1 MLELM
6 QSGGWLMV
14 PILACSI
21 AAAAICIERAWVL
34 QAARVAPGD
43 LLDAAASTGAAG
55 TMGSAGERPHQPD
68 AAASLRNLPADSPLG
83 RILAA
88 GLANAGGERDH
99 ARGLMKEAMEGAAG
113 PVVHEME
120 RHLTLLGTIAAISPL
135 LGLLG
140 TVIGMIQ
147 VFTTL
152 VVEGV
157 ANPGLL
163 AEGISKALV
172 TTAAGLGVAI
182 PALFFHR
189 YFLRR
194 VDELAVA
201 MEHEAS
207 RLVELVCGGSDA
219 GRRP

>member
-14 PILACSI
+14 PILACSV

-34 QAARVAPGD
+34 QASRVAPDD
-43 LLDAAASTGAAG
+43 LLDTARAA
-55 TMGSAGERPHQPD
+55 D
-68 AAASLRNLPADSPLG
+68 AAARF
-83 RILAA
+83 
-88 GLANAGGERDH
+88 GERDGGQPPRAH
-99 ARGLMKEAMEGAAG
+99 SPRGTRQRAGRPGPDRDLMDRDLMKEAMEGAAG

-152 VVEGV
+152 VADGA

-194 VDELAVA
+194 VDELAVS
-201 MEHEAS
+201 MEHAAS
-207 RLVELVCGGSDA
+207 RLVEMVCGDRDVGPRA
-219 GRRP
+219 

>member
-14 PILACSI
+14 PILLCSVV
-21 AAAAICIERAWVL
+21 AAAICIERAWVL
-34 QAARVAPGD
+34 QAARVAPVD
-43 LLDAAASTGAAG
+43 LLPPASAPGDPSTPAASG
-55 TMGSAGERPHQPD
+55 D
-68 AAASLRNLPADSPLG
+68 ALKDLPAGSPLG
-83 RILAA
+83 RILTA
-88 GLANAGGERDH
+88 GLANA
-99 ARGLMKEAMEGAAG
+99 RGDRNVMKEAMEGAAG

-140 TVIGMIQ
+140 TVIGMIR

-152 VVEGV
+152 VVGAA
-157 ANPGLL
+157 ANPGVL
-163 AEGISKALV
+163 AEGISQALV
-172 TTAAGLGVAI
+172 TTASGLAVAI

-194 VDELAVA
+194 VDELAVT
-201 MEHEAS
+201 MEHAAS
-207 RLVELVCGGSDA
+207 RLVDMVYGDGDA
-219 GRRP
+219 GRHP

>member
-14 PILACSI
+14 PILACSV

-34 QAARVAPGD
+34 QASRVAPDD
-43 LLDAAASTGAAG
+43 LLDTARAA
-55 TMGSAGERPHQPD
+55 D
-68 AAASLRNLPADSPLG
+68 AAARFGNVTSDSPLG
-83 RILAA
+83 RILLA
-88 GLANAGGERDH
+88 GLDSTQGDRDLMD
-99 ARGLMKEAMEGAAG
+99 RDLMKEAMEGAAG

-152 VVEGV
+152 VADGV

-194 VDELAVA
+194 VDELAVS
-201 MEHEAS
+201 MEHAAS
-207 RLVELVCGGSDA
+207 RLVEMVCGDRDLEPRA
-219 GRRP
+219 

>member
-34 QAARVAPGD
+34 QGARVAPGD
-43 LLDAAASTGAAG
+43 LLPATSPGDGRGAPNAG
-55 TMGSAGERPHQPD
+55 AWLEH
-68 AAASLRNLPADSPLG
+68 LPSDSPLG

-88 GLANAGGERDH
+88 GLANARGDGDH
-99 ARGLMKEAMEGAAG
+99 LRGLMREAMEGAAG
-113 PVVHEME
+113 PVVHELE

-152 VVEGV
+152 VVDGA

-201 MEHEAS
+201 MEHEAG
-207 RLVELVCGGSDA
+207 RLVELVCGGPD
-219 GRRP
+219 GERRP

>member
-1 MLELM
+1 M

-14 PILACSI
+14 PILVCSV

-34 QAARVAPGD
+34 QAARVAPDD
-43 LLDAAASTGAAG
+43 LLEAARAADSEG
-55 TMGSAGERPHQPD
+55 RAGRVT
-68 AAASLRNLPADSPLG
+68 ADSPLG
-83 RILAA
+83 RILLA
-88 GLANAGGERDH
+88 GLDSTRGDRDLMD
-99 ARGLMKEAMEGAAG
+99 RDLMKEAMEGAAG

-152 VVEGV
+152 VADGV

-189 YFLRR
+189 HFLRR
-194 VDELAVA
+194 VDELAVS
-201 MEHEAS
+201 MEHAAS
-207 RLVELVCGGSDA
+207 RLVEMVCGDRDVGPPA
-219 GRRP
+219 

>member
-14 PILACSI
+14 PILACSVG
-21 AAAAICIERAWVL
+21 AVAICIERAWAL
-34 QAARVAPGD
+34 QASRVAPDD
-43 LLDAAASTGAAG
+43 LLDAAREPDPAARFG
-55 TMGSAGERPHQPD
+55 NVT
-68 AAASLRNLPADSPLG
+68 ADSPLG
-83 RILAA
+83 RILLA
-88 GLANAGGERDH
+88 GLASTRGE
-99 ARGLMKEAMEGAAG
+99 RGLMDRDLMDRDLMDRDLMKMEAMEGAAG
-113 PVVHEME
+113 PVVHELE

-152 VVEGV
+152 VADGV

-194 VDELAVA
+194 VDELAVS
-201 MEHEAS
+201 MEHAAS
-207 RLVELVCGGSDA
+207 RLVEMVCGD
-219 GRRP
+219 RDVEPRP

>member
-1 MLELM
+1 M
-6 QSGGWLMV
+6 
-14 PILACSI
+14 
-21 AAAAICIERAWVL
+21 L
-34 QAARVAPGD
+34 QASRVAPDD
-43 LLDAAASTGAAG
+43 LLDTARAA
-55 TMGSAGERPHQPD
+55 D
-68 AAASLRNLPADSPLG
+68 AAARFGNVTSDSPLG
-83 RILAA
+83 RILLA
-88 GLANAGGERDH
+88 GLASTQGDRGLMDRGLMDRD
-99 ARGLMKEAMEGAAG
+99 LMKEAMEGAAG

-152 VVEGV
+152 VADGV

-194 VDELAVA
+194 VDELAVS
-201 MEHEAS
+201 MEHAAS
-207 RLVELVCGGSDA
+207 RLVEMVCGDRDVEPRA
-219 GRRP
+219 

>member
-14 PILACSI
+14 PILACSV

-34 QAARVAPGD
+34 QASRVAPDD
-43 LLDAAASTGAAG
+43 LLDAARAAG
-55 TMGSAGERPHQPD
+55 SAARFGNV
-68 AAASLRNLPADSPLG
+68 AADSPLG
-83 RILAA
+83 RILLA
-88 GLANAGGERDH
+88 GLGSTQGDRD
-99 ARGLMKEAMEGAAG
+99 LMKEAMEGAAG

-152 VVEGV
+152 VADGV

-194 VDELAVA
+194 VDELAVS
-201 MEHEAS
+201 MEHAAS
-207 RLVELVCGGSDA
+207 RLVEMVCGDRDLEPRA
-219 GRRP
+219 

>member
-14 PILACSI
+14 PILACSVG
-21 AAAAICIERAWVL
+21 AAAICIERAWVL
-34 QAARVAPGD
+34 QASRVAPDD
-43 LLDAAASTGAAG
+43 LLDAARAGDSAAPFG
-55 TMGSAGERPHQPD
+55 NVTS
-68 AAASLRNLPADSPLG
+68 DSPLG
-83 RILAA
+83 RILLA
-88 GLANAGGERDH
+88 GLAGAHGDRD
-99 ARGLMKEAMEGAAG
+99 LMREAMEGAAG

-152 VVEGV
+152 VADGV
-157 ANPGLL
+157 ANPGVL

-194 VDELAVA
+194 VDELAVS
-201 MEHEAS
+201 MEHAAS
-207 RLVELVCGGSDA
+207 RLVEMVCGDGGGEPRA
-219 GRRP
+219 

>member
-14 PILACSI
+14 PILACSV

-34 QAARVAPGD
+34 QASRVAPDD
-43 LLDAAASTGAAG
+43 LLEAARETD
-55 TMGSAGERPHQPD
+55 SAGRFGNVTE
-68 AAASLRNLPADSPLG
+68 DSPLG
-83 RILAA
+83 RILRA
-88 GLANAGGERDH
+88 GLDGTQGDRD
-99 ARGLMKEAMEGAAG
+99 LMKEAMEGAAG

-152 VVEGV
+152 VAEGV
-157 ANPGLL
+157 ANPGVL

-194 VDELAVA
+194 VDELAVS
-201 MEHEAS
+201 MEHAAS
-207 RLVELVCGGSDA
+207 RLVEIVCGDRAA
-219 GRRP
+219 GPPA

>member
-14 PILACSI
+14 PILACSV

-34 QAARVAPGD
+34 QASRVAPDD
-43 LLDAAASTGAAG
+43 LLEAARETDSAARFG
-55 TMGSAGERPHQPD
+55 GVT
-68 AAASLRNLPADSPLG
+68 ADSPLG
-83 RILAA
+83 RILLA
-88 GLANAGGERDH
+88 GLASTHGDRDLMD
-99 ARGLMKEAMEGAAG
+99 RDVMKEAMEGAAG

-152 VVEGV
+152 VADGV
-157 ANPGLL
+157 ADPGVL

-194 VDELAVA
+194 VDELAVS
-201 MEHEAS
+201 MEHAAN
-207 RLVELVCGGSDA
+207 RLVEIVCGGRDVGPPA
-219 GRRP
+219 

>member
-1 MLELM
+1 M

-14 PILACSI
+14 PILACSV

-34 QAARVAPGD
+34 QASRVAPDD
-43 LLDAAASTGAAG
+43 LLDAARAGDSAAPFG
-55 TMGSAGERPHQPD
+55 NVTP
-68 AAASLRNLPADSPLG
+68 DSPLG
-83 RILAA
+83 RILLA
-88 GLANAGGERDH
+88 GLAA
-99 ARGLMKEAMEGAAG
+99 ARGDRDLMKEAMEGAAG

-152 VVEGV
+152 VADGV
-157 ANPGLL
+157 ADPGVL
-163 AEGISKALV
+163 ADGISKALV

-194 VDELAVA
+194 VDELAVS
-201 MEHEAS
+201 MEHAAS
-207 RLVELVCGGSDA
+207 RLVEIVCGDRDVERGA
-219 GRRP
+219 

>member
-14 PILACSI
+14 PILACSV

-34 QAARVAPGD
+34 QASRVAPDG
-43 LLDAAASTGAAG
+43 LLDAARAAG
-55 TMGSAGERPHQPD
+55 SAARFGD
-68 AAASLRNLPADSPLG
+68 VTADSPLG
-83 RILAA
+83 RILLA
-88 GLANAGGERDH
+88 GLASAQDDRDLVD
-99 ARGLMKEAMEGAAG
+99 RDLTDRDLMKEAMEGAAG

-152 VVEGV
+152 VADGA

-194 VDELAVA
+194 VDELAVS
-201 MEHEAS
+201 MEHAAS
-207 RLVELVCGGSDA
+207 RLVEMVCGDRDVGPRA
-219 GRRP
+219 

>member
-14 PILACSI
+14 PILACSV

-34 QAARVAPGD
+34 QASRVAPDD
-43 LLDAAASTGAAG
+43 LLDTARAA
-55 TMGSAGERPHQPD
+55 D
-68 AAASLRNLPADSPLG
+68 AAARFGNVTSDSPLG
-83 RILAA
+83 RILLA
-88 GLANAGGERDH
+88 GLAGAQGDRGLMDRD
-99 ARGLMKEAMEGAAG
+99 LMKEAMEGAAG

-152 VVEGV
+152 VADGV

-194 VDELAVA
+194 VDELAVS
-201 MEHEAS
+201 MEHAAS
-207 RLVELVCGGSDA
+207 RLVEMVCGDRDVEPRA
-219 GRRP
+219 

>member
-14 PILACSI
+14 PILLCSVV
-21 AAAAICIERAWVL
+21 AAAICIERAWVL
-34 QAARVAPGD
+34 QADRVAPVD
-43 LLDAAASTGAAG
+43 LLAPPSAPGDPSTSTAPG
-55 TMGSAGERPHQPD
+55 D
-68 AAASLRNLPADSPLG
+68 SLKGLPAGSPLG
-83 RILAA
+83 RILTA
-88 GLANAGGERDH
+88 GLANA
-99 ARGLMKEAMEGAAG
+99 RGDRNVMKEAMEGAAG

-140 TVIGMIQ
+140 TVIGMIR

-152 VVEGV
+152 VVGGA
-157 ANPGLL
+157 ANPGVL
-163 AEGISKALV
+163 AEGISQALV
-172 TTAAGLGVAI
+172 TTAAGLAVAI

-194 VDELAVA
+194 VDELAVT
-201 MEHEAS
+201 MEHAAS
-207 RLVELVCGGSDA
+207 RLVDMVYDDGDA

>member
-14 PILACSI
+14 PILACSV

-34 QAARVAPGD
+34 RASRVAPDD
-43 LLDAAASTGAAG
+43 LLDTARAA
-55 TMGSAGERPHQPD
+55 D
-68 AAASLRNLPADSPLG
+68 AAARFGNVTSDSPLG
-83 RILAA
+83 RILLA
-88 GLANAGGERDH
+88 GLASTQGDRGLMDRDPMD
-99 ARGLMKEAMEGAAG
+99 RDLMKEAMEGAAG

-152 VVEGV
+152 VADGV

-194 VDELAVA
+194 VDELAVS
-201 MEHEAS
+201 MEHAAS
-207 RLVELVCGGSDA
+207 RLVEMVCGDRDVEPRA
-219 GRRP
+219 

>member
-14 PILACSI
+14 PILACSV

-34 QAARVAPGD
+34 QASRVAPDG
-43 LLDAAASTGAAG
+43 LLDAARAAG
-55 TMGSAGERPHQPD
+55 SAARFGNVTP
-68 AAASLRNLPADSPLG
+68 DSPLG
-83 RILAA
+83 RILLA
-88 GLANAGGERDH
+88 GLASAQDDRD
-99 ARGLMKEAMEGAAG
+99 LMKEAMEGAAG

-152 VVEGV
+152 VADGV

-194 VDELAVA
+194 VDELAVS
-201 MEHEAS
+201 MEHAAS
-207 RLVELVCGGSDA
+207 RLVEMVCGDRDLEPRA
-219 GRRP
+219 

>member
-34 QAARVAPGD
+34 QLARVAPGD
-43 LLDAAASTGAAG
+43 LLRPMASSGDGPHVAADL
-55 TMGSAGERPHQPD
+55 EH
-68 AAASLRNLPADSPLG
+68 LPSESPLG

-88 GLANAGGERDH
+88 GLATT
-99 ARGLMKEAMEGAAG
+99 RGDGDPMRGPMREAMESAAG

-152 VVEGV
+152 VVDGA

-207 RLVELVCGGSDA
+207 RLVELVCG
-219 GRRP
+219 RPDGERHP

>member
-34 QAARVAPGD
+34 QSVRVAPDGLVETVLAGGD
-43 LLDAAASTGAAG
+43 APGVADSGPGGADV
-55 TMGSAGERPHQPD
+55 PP
-68 AAASLRNLPADSPLG
+68 NSPLG

-88 GLANAGGERDH
+88 GLTATRGDRDPMRDPMR
-99 ARGLMKEAMEGAAG
+99 APMRAPMKEAMEGAAG

-152 VVEGV
+152 VVDGA
-157 ANPGLL
+157 ANPGVL

-194 VDELAVA
+194 VDELAVT

-207 RLVELVCGGSDA
+207 RLVEMVCGASGVESN
-219 GRRP
+219 R

>member
-14 PILACSI
+14 PILACSVV
-21 AAAAICIERAWVL
+21 AAAICIERAWVL
-34 QAARVAPGD
+34 QASRVAPDD
-43 LLDAAASTGAAG
+43 LLDTVRAADSAARFG
-55 TMGSAGERPHQPD
+55 NVTS
-68 AAASLRNLPADSPLG
+68 DSPLG
-83 RILAA
+83 RILLA
-88 GLANAGGERDH
+88 GLASTRGDRGLMDRGLMDRD
-99 ARGLMKEAMEGAAG
+99 LMKEAMEGAAG

-152 VVEGV
+152 VADGV

-194 VDELAVA
+194 VDELAVS
-201 MEHEAS
+201 MEHAAS
-207 RLVELVCGGSDA
+207 RLVEMVCGDRDVEPRA
-219 GRRP
+219 

>member
-14 PILACSI
+14 PILACSV
-21 AAAAICIERAWVL
+21 AAAAICIERAWAL
-34 QAARVAPGD
+34 QASRVAPDD
-43 LLDAAASTGAAG
+43 LLDGARAADCAARF
-55 TMGSAGERPHQPD
+55 GSVA
-68 AAASLRNLPADSPLG
+68 ADSPLG
-83 RILAA
+83 RILLA
-88 GLANAGGERDH
+88 GLASTRGDRD
-99 ARGLMKEAMEGAAG
+99 RMDRDRMDRDRMDRDRMKEAMEGAAG

-152 VVEGV
+152 VADGV

-163 AEGISKALV
+163 ADGISKALV

-194 VDELAVA
+194 VDELAVS
-201 MEHEAS
+201 MEHAAS
-207 RLVELVCGGSDA
+207 RLVEIVCGDRDVGPPA
-219 GRRP
+219 

>member
-14 PILACSI
+14 PILLCSVV
-21 AAAAICIERAWVL
+21 AAAICIERAWVL
-34 QAARVAPGD
+34 QGDRVAPVD
-43 LLDAAASTGAAG
+43 LLAPP
-55 TMGSAGERPHQPD
+55 SAPGDPLTPTAPGD
-68 AAASLRNLPADSPLG
+68 PLKGLPAGSPLG
-83 RILAA
+83 RILTA
-88 GLANAGGERDH
+88 GLANA
-99 ARGLMKEAMEGAAG
+99 RGDRTVMKEAMEGAAG

-140 TVIGMIQ
+140 TVVGMIR

-152 VVEGV
+152 VVGGA
-157 ANPGLL
+157 ANPGVL
-163 AEGISKALV
+163 AEGISQALV
-172 TTAAGLGVAI
+172 TTAAGLAVAI

-194 VDELAVA
+194 VDELAVT
-201 MEHEAS
+201 MEHAAS
-207 RLVELVCGGSDA
+207 RLVDMVYGDGDA

>member
-14 PILACSI
+14 PILLCSVV
-21 AAAAICIERAWVL
+21 AAAICIERAWVL
-34 QAARVAPGD
+34 QADRVAPLD
-43 LLDAAASTGAAG
+43 LLPPTSAAG
-55 TMGSAGERPHQPD
+55 DRSTPTAPGDPLKD
-68 AAASLRNLPADSPLG
+68 VPADSPLG
-83 RILAA
+83 RILTA
-88 GLANAGGERDH
+88 GIANA
-99 ARGLMKEAMEGAAG
+99 RGDRNVMKEAMEGAAG

-140 TVIGMIQ
+140 TVIGMIR

-152 VVEGV
+152 VVGGA
-157 ANPGLL
+157 ANPGVL
-163 AEGISKALV
+163 AEGISQALV
-172 TTAAGLGVAI
+172 TTAAGLAVAI

-194 VDELAVA
+194 VDELAVT
-201 MEHEAS
+201 MEHAAS
-207 RLVELVCGGSDA
+207 RLVDMVYGDADA

>member
-34 QAARVAPGD
+34 QSVRVAPDGLVEAVRATGD
-43 LLDAAASTGAAG
+43 APGAADS
-55 TMGSAGERPHQPD
+55 GSGGAD
-68 AAASLRNLPADSPLG
+68 VLPDSPLG

-88 GLANAGGERDH
+88 GLAATRGDRHLARDLMR
-99 ARGLMKEAMEGAAG
+99 APMKEAMEGAAG

-147 VFTTL
+147 VFTVL
-152 VVEGV
+152 VVDGA
-157 ANPGLL
+157 ANPGVL

-194 VDELAVA
+194 VDELAVT

-207 RLVELVCGGSDA
+207 RLVEMVCGPPGVESS
-219 GRRP
+219 R

>member
-1 MLELM
+1 M

-14 PILACSI
+14 PILACSVG
-21 AAAAICIERAWVL
+21 AAAICIERAWVL
-34 QAARVAPGD
+34 QASRVAPDD
-43 LLDAAASTGAAG
+43 LLDAARAAD
-55 TMGSAGERPHQPD
+55 S
-68 AAASLRNLPADSPLG
+68 AAAFGSVTSDSPLG
-83 RILAA
+83 RILRA
-88 GLANAGGERDH
+88 GLASTHGDRDLM
-99 ARGLMKEAMEGAAG
+99 RDLMKEAMEGAAG
-113 PVVHEME
+113 PVVHELE

-152 VVEGV
+152 VADGV

-194 VDELAVA
+194 VDELAVS
-201 MEHEAS
+201 MEHAAS
-207 RLVELVCGGSDA
+207 RLVEMVCGD
-219 GRRP
+219 RDVEPRT

>member
-14 PILACSI
+14 PILACSV

-34 QAARVAPGD
+34 QASRVAPDD
-43 LLDAAASTGAAG
+43 LLDAARAAG
-55 TMGSAGERPHQPD
+55 SAARFGD
-68 AAASLRNLPADSPLG
+68 VAADSPLG
-83 RILAA
+83 RILLA
-88 GLANAGGERDH
+88 GLGSTQGDRD
-99 ARGLMKEAMEGAAG
+99 LMKEAMEGAAG

-152 VVEGV
+152 VADGV

-194 VDELAVA
+194 VDELAVS
-201 MEHEAS
+201 MEHAAS
-207 RLVELVCGGSDA
+207 RLVEMVCGDRDLEPRA
-219 GRRP
+219 

>member
-14 PILACSI
+14 PILACSV

-34 QAARVAPGD
+34 QASRVAPDD
-43 LLDAAASTGAAG
+43 LLDAARETDSAARF
-55 TMGSAGERPHQPD
+55 GSVT
-68 AAASLRNLPADSPLG
+68 ADSPLG
-83 RILAA
+83 RILLA
-88 GLANAGGERDH
+88 GLASTQGDRE
-99 ARGLMKEAMEGAAG
+99 LMREAMEGAAG

-152 VVEGV
+152 VADGV
-157 ANPGLL
+157 ADPGLL

-194 VDELAVA
+194 VDELAVS
-201 MEHEAS
+201 MEHAAS
-207 RLVELVCGGSDA
+207 RLVEMVCGDRDVE
-219 GRRP
+219 RRG

>member
-34 QAARVAPGD
+34 QAARVAPGELVRVATSPGGGPD
-43 LLDAAASTGAAG
+43 GPNVAAWL
-55 TMGSAGERPHQPD
+55 EH
-68 AAASLRNLPADSPLG
+68 LPSDSPLG

-88 GLANAGGERDH
+88 GLATARGDGDH
-99 ARGLMKEAMEGAAG
+99 TRGLMREAMESAAG

-152 VVEGV
+152 VVDGA

-207 RLVELVCGGSDA
+207 RLVELVCGGPD
-219 GRRP
+219 GERHP

>member
-1 MLELM
+1 
-6 QSGGWLMV
+6 MV

-34 QAARVAPGD
+34 QSVRVAPDGLVEAVRATGD
-43 LLDAAASTGAAG
+43 APGVADSGSGGA
-55 TMGSAGERPHQPD
+55 EP
-68 AAASLRNLPADSPLG
+68 LADSPLG

-88 GLANAGGERDH
+88 GLAA
-99 ARGLMKEAMEGAAG
+99 ARGNRDLARDMMKEAMEGAAG

-147 VFTTL
+147 VFTVL
-152 VVEGV
+152 VVDGA
-157 ANPGLL
+157 ANPGIL

-194 VDELAVA
+194 VDELAVT

-207 RLVELVCGGSDA
+207 RLVEMVCGAPGVESN
-219 GRRP
+219 R